1 MYTNFYPLYL
11 LKKIPYTV
19 AMYIEI
25 VPNRN
30 SPPTMLLRESY
41 RDGAQ
46 VRKRTLAN
54 LTHWPAE
61 VVATLHRTLQ
71 GERLVG
77 LDDAFQILRSLPHG
91 HVKAILGTIKRLGV
105 DTLIAAKRC
114 RERDLV
120 LALIA
125 ARLLHPCSK
134 LATTRLWHTTTLAE
148 E

>member
-1 MYTNFYPLYL
+1 
-11 LKKIPYTV
+11 
-19 AMYIEI
+19 MYIETI
-25 VPNRN
+25 PNRN
-30 SPPTMLLRESY
+30 SPPTILLRESY
-41 RDGAQ
+41 RDGSQ

-54 LTHWPAE
+54 LTHWPPE
-61 VVATLHRTLQ
+61 VVAPLQRTLQ

-77 LDDAFQILRSLPHG
+77 LHDAFQIMRSLPHG
-91 HVKAILGTIKRLGV
+91 HVEAVLGTIKGLGV

-120 LALIA
+120 LAMIA

-148 E
+148 A